1 MSNNLEFSLVMRLRD
16 QASKQVERG
25 MRDMRTAVGQSD
37 RAVNQ
42 LGRSMLEYE
51 RNTKRAERESRGL
64 LGTVRR
70 MANERGPVALV
81 NTLRAVVDNGGS
93 AVRVLGRMRDLA
105 AGAAAG
111 AYVVGRPLGQ
121 TMDYGM
127 RLAGMANTAF
137 SGRDT
142 LGRIAGKREL
152 DAAIVRAVRQGGG
165 TRDSA
170 AETLDTLI
178 ASGAMPV
185 SDAMRQLPT
194 LMRKATASGAAPTE
208 LANIGIRGMQT
219 FGIAPDQIGRAIDMA
234 ITAGQA
240 GGFELRDMAR
250 WLPQQMAA
258 GRLSGLNGIDGLA
271 KILAANQA
279 SAITAGTKDEAG
291 NNLVNLLAK
300 INSRE
305 TALDAKKMG
314 IDLPGTL
321 SAARGKGMD
330 SLDAFV
336 ALARQMAD
344 ANPEFKRLQSQLAG
358 APAGDKRTL
367 LASQADILQGS
378 SLGALVQDRQ
388 AMMALVALMNNGGY
402 MADVQRQVMAG
413 GGAGEANFAVIAQE
427 AGFKTQQAANEAAI
441 ASNTA
446 FEKLAPAVGDAA
458 EKLTEYAREYP
469 GLTAALSAATKGLTA
484 LAVASGAAGLS
495 GMLRGGAAAG
505 AAGAAG
511 GLGSRLLTKLGV
523 TGAFAGGA
531 SLTQMASLGATG
543 IGTIAGGVGIAG
555 AAGYGAGTLIN
566 KTMIEGTEFGDSI
579 GRGVAKALAFFGN
592 EDAKRAVEAEAR
604 YMEMMAAQS
613 QTINIQVDGRT
624 IATVV
629 NDRNA
634 REASRN

>member
-1 MSNNLEFSLVMRLRD
+1 MKDLEFSLVMKLRD
-16 QASKQVERG
+16 HASKDVQRG
-25 MRDMRTAVGQSD
+25 LRDITRSTRDARREVSGLTAMM
-37 RAVNQ
+37 A
-42 LGRSMLEYE
+42 EYE
-51 RNTKRAERESRGL
+51 LRARRADRESRGL
-64 LGTVRR
+64 ISTMRR
-70 MANERGPVALV
+70 MANERGPVGVV
-81 NTLRAVVDNGGS
+81 NTLRAIVTHGDK
-93 AVRVLGRMRDLA
+93 AMRTLGRMRDVA

-111 AYVVGRPLGQ
+111 AYVVSRPLNRS
-121 TMDYGM
+121 MDYGM
-127 RLAGMANTAF
+127 RLAQMTNTAF

-142 LGRIAGKREL
+142 AGRIAGKAEL
-152 DAAIVRAVRQGGG
+152 NAAIVRAVRHGGG

-170 AETLDTLI
+170 AGTLDTLI
-178 ASGAMPV
+178 ASGAM
-185 SDAMRQLPT
+185 STRDAMAQLPA
-194 LMRKATASGAAPTE
+194 LMRSATASGADPTE
-208 LANIGIRGMQT
+208 LAQIGIRGMQT

-240 GGFELRDMAR
+240 GGFELRDMAK

-258 GRLSGLNGIDGLA
+258 GRLSGLSGMDGLA

-305 TALDAKKMG
+305 TALDAKKYG

-336 ALARQMAD
+336 ALARKLAD
-344 ANPEFKRLQSQLAG
+344 ANPEFVKLKAQLAS
-358 APAGDKRTL
+358 APTGDRAAL

-378 SLGALVQDRQ
+378 ALGGLVQDRQ

-413 GGAGEANFAVIAQE
+413 GGATDRNFAVIAQE
-427 AGFKTQQAANEAAI
+427 AGFKTQQAANESAI

-446 FEKLAPAVGDAA
+446 FEKLAPVVGDTAA
-458 EKLTEYAREYP
+458 KLAEYAAQYP
-469 GLTAALSAATKGLTA
+469 GLAAAISAATTALTA
-484 LAVASGAAGLS
+484 LAAASGAAGLS
-495 GMLRGGAAAG
+495 SVLRGGGGAAA
-505 AAGAAG
+505 AGAG
-511 GLGSRLLTKLGV
+511 GRLLTKLGV

-555 AAGYGAGTLIN
+555 AAGYGVGTAIN
-566 KTMIEGTEFGDSI
+566 KTMIEGTELGDSI

-604 YMEMMAAQS
+604 YQEMLAAQS
-613 QTINIQVDGRT
+613 QTINLQIDGRT
-624 IATVV
+624 IASVV